1 MFVSEFGE
9 DFSEHIKQ
17 KLLDLE
23 VPCVLTR
30 KDDTYILDL
39 KHVEHT
45 KHDYYSED
53 KKDTLKKEYVYGQFI
68 VIDGVLYFSEKCT
81 ETDEVVQSP
90 IVSNIY
96 NSLSNESVIYDSDK
110 KAKQVD
116 DSNID
121 YIIDNIL
128 TVCPRVSQSYLNIL
142 QEMTSRS
149 DDKAKNMPSEKKYR

>member
-1 MFVSEFGE
+1 M
-9 DFSEHIKQ
+9 
-17 KLLDLE
+17 
-23 VPCVLTR
+23 
-30 KDDTYILDL
+30 
-39 KHVEHT
+39 
-45 KHDYYSED
+45 
-53 KKDTLKKEYVYGQFI
+53 KKEYVYGQFI

-128 TVCPRVSQSYLNIL
+128 TVCPQVSQSYLNIL